1 MKTTTYDQALLSD
14 LRSAAT
20 ARPPMATTLFMLVV
34 ALAVAAFG
42 GWAAYAHI
50 DEVAVGMGKI
60 IPSSQVQVIQ
70 NLEGG
75 ILADML
81 VREGEMVEQGQVL
94 LRVDATGFQSE
105 LRQNRAKQMAL
116 EGQVAR
122 LTAETEGRDIVFPSQ
137 ILENRPDV
145 AERESAL
152 FRSRRSELEAAL
164 EGIGQQIEQRRQ
176 EVNNLKSRQ
185 QSLTR
190 SLSFAQ
196 QELSMSLE
204 LAEKGYRSKLEVLK
218 LRQKFTELEGQLD
231 STRIAVPQA
240 EAALSEAE
248 RKLEERRLAHRS
260 QALAELTQYRSEL
273 MGLTE
278 ALRAQ
283 EDRVTRRE
291 VRSPVHGIVKHVKV
305 HTLGGVIQPGADL
318 VEIVPLNDQL
328 LVEARVQPSDIA
340 FIRPGQKATVK
351 LTAYDYSIYGGL
363 EAELDHISADS
374 LVTERGEPYYLI
386 RVRTKQNYL
395 GSEDKKLAVMPG
407 MVASVD
413 IITGDKTV
421 LQYIMKPLL
430 KTTERA
436 LRER

>member
-1 MKTTTYDQALLSD
+1 MKSTTYDQAFLSD
-14 LRSAAT
+14 LRAATT
-20 ARPPMATTLFMLVV
+20 ARPPMATTLFLLVI
-34 ALAVAAFG
+34 ALLVAAFG

-60 IPSSQVQVIQ
+60 IPSSQIQVIQ

-75 ILADML
+75 ILAEML
-81 VREGEMVEQGQVL
+81 IKEGEMVEQGQVL

-105 LRQNRAKQMAL
+105 LRQNRARYAAL
-116 EGQVAR
+116 EGQIAR
-122 LTAETEGRDIVFPSQ
+122 LTAETEGRDVEFPKH
-137 ILENRPDV
+137 ILTDRPDI
-145 AERESAL
+145 AEREGAL
-152 FRSRRSELEAAL
+152 FRSRQSELEAAL
-164 EGIGQQIEQRRQ
+164 DVVRQQVEQRRQ
-176 EVNNLKSRQ
+176 EVNNLKSRE
-185 QSLTR
+185 QSLAR
-190 SLSFAQ
+190 GLSFAQ

-218 LRQKFTELEGQLD
+218 LRQKFTELEGQLE
-231 STRIAVPQA
+231 STRIAIPQA
-240 EAALSEAE
+240 QAALSESE
-248 RKLEERRLAHRS
+248 RRLEERRYSHRS
-260 QALAELTQYRSEL
+260 QALAELTQQRAE
-273 MGLTE
+273 MAGLSE
-278 ALRAQ
+278 ALRAH

-291 VRSPVHGIVKHVKV
+291 VRSPVNGIVKHMKV
-305 HTLGGVIQPGADL
+305 HTIGGVIQPGADL
-318 VEIVPLNDQL
+318 VEIVPVDDQL
-328 LVEARVQPSDIA
+328 LVEARVSPSDIA

-363 EAELDHISADS
+363 EAQLDHISADS
-374 LVTERGEPYYLI
+374 LVSERGEPYYLI
-386 RVRTKQNYL
+386 RVRTKQNHL

-413 IITGDKTV
+413 IVTGDKTV

>member
-1 MKTTTYDQALLSD
+1 MKTITYDQAFLSD
-14 LRSAAT
+14 LRAATT
-20 ARPPMATTLFMLVV
+20 ARPPLATTLFLLVV
-34 ALAVAAFG
+34 ALLVVAFG
-42 GWAAYAHI
+42 GWAAFAHI

-60 IPSSQVQVIQ
+60 IPSSQIQMIQ

-75 ILADML
+75 ILAETL
-81 VREGEMVEQGQVL
+81 VKEGEMVEQGQVL

-116 EGQVAR
+116 EGQIAR
-122 LTAETEGRDIVFPSQ
+122 LTAETEGRDIAFPPH
-137 ILENRPDV
+137 ILASRPDV

-152 FRSRRSELEAAL
+152 FRSRLSELEASL
-164 EGIGQQIEQRRQ
+164 DGIGQQIEQRRQ
-176 EVNNLKSRQ
+176 EVNNLKSREH
-185 QSLTR
+185 SLTR

-240 EAALSEAE
+240 QAALSEAE
-248 RKLEERRLAHRS
+248 RKLEERRHAHRS
-260 QALAELTQYRSEL
+260 LALAELTQYRSEL
-273 MGLTE
+273 AGLNE
-278 ALRAQ
+278 ALSAQ

-291 VRSPVHGIVKHVKV
+291 VRSPVHGIVKHLKV
-305 HTLGGVIQPGADL
+305 HTIGGVIQPGADL
-318 VEIVPLNDQL
+318 VEIVPVDDQL
-328 LVEARVQPSDIA
+328 LVEARVSPSDIA

-374 LVTERGEPYYLI
+374 LMTERGEPYYLI
-386 RVRTKQNYL
+386 RVRTKQNHL
-395 GSEDKKLAVMPG
+395 GNDDKKLAVMPG

-413 IITGDKTV
+413 IITGDKTI

>member
-1 MKTTTYDQALLSD
+1 MKAIAYDQAFLSD
-14 LRSAAT
+14 LRAATT
-20 ARPPMATTLFMLVV
+20 ARPPLATTLFLLVI
-34 ALAVAAFG
+34 ALLVAAFG

-81 VREGEMVEQGQVL
+81 IREGELVEQGQVL

-116 EGQVAR
+116 EGQIAR
-122 LTAETEGRDIVFPSQ
+122 LTAETQGRDIVFPPH
-137 ILENRPDV
+137 ILETRPDV

-152 FRSRRSELEAAL
+152 FKSRQSELEASL
-164 EGIGQQIEQRRQ
+164 DGIGQQIEQRRQ
-176 EVNNLKSRQ
+176 EVNNLKSRE

-240 EAALSEAE
+240 QAALSEAE
-248 RKLEERRLAHRS
+248 RKLEERRHAHRS

-273 MGLTE
+273 VALTE
-278 ALRAQ
+278 GLRAQ

-291 VRSPVHGIVKHVKV
+291 VRSPVHGIVKHLKV
-305 HTLGGVIQPGADL
+305 HTIGGVIQPGADL
-318 VEIVPLNDQL
+318 VEIVPVDDQL
-328 LVEARVQPSDIA
+328 LVEARVSPSDIA

-351 LTAYDYSIYGGL
+351 LTAYDSSIYGGL
-363 EAELDHISADS
+363 DAELDHISADS
-374 LVTERGEPYYLI
+374 LMTERGEPYYLI
-386 RVRTKQNYL
+386 RVRTKQNHL
-395 GSEDKKLAVMPG
+395 GRDGKKLAVMPG

-413 IITGDKTV
+413 IVTGDKTV

-436 LRER
+436 MRER

>member
-20 ARPPMATTLFMLVV
+20 ARPPVATTLFMLVV

-116 EGQVAR
+116 EGQIAR
-122 LTAETEGRDIVFPSQ
+122 LTAETEGRDITFPSQ

-190 SLSFAQ
+190 GLSFAQ

-218 LRQKFTELEGQLD
+218 LRQKYTELEGQLD

>member
-1 MKTTTYDQALLSD
+1 MKAIAYDQAFLSD
-14 LRSAAT
+14 LRAATT
-20 ARPPMATTLFMLVV
+20 ARPPLATTLFLLVI
-34 ALAVAAFG
+34 ALLVAAFG

-81 VREGEMVEQGQVL
+81 IREGEMVEQGQVL

-116 EGQVAR
+116 EGQIAR
-122 LTAETEGRDIVFPSQ
+122 LTAETQGRDIVFPPH

-152 FRSRRSELEAAL
+152 FKSRQSELEASL
-164 EGIGQQIEQRRQ
+164 DGIGQQIEQRRQ
-176 EVNNLKSRQ
+176 EVNNLKSRE
-185 QSLTR
+185 QSLAR

-240 EAALSEAE
+240 QAALSEAE
-248 RKLEERRLAHRS
+248 RKLEERRHAHRS

-273 MGLTE
+273 VALTE
-278 ALRAQ
+278 GLRAQ

-291 VRSPVHGIVKHVKV
+291 VRSPVHGIVKHLKV
-305 HTLGGVIQPGADL
+305 HTIGGVIQPGADL
-318 VEIVPLNDQL
+318 VEIVPVDDQL
-328 LVEARVQPSDIA
+328 LVEARVSPSDIA

-363 EAELDHISADS
+363 DAELDHISADS
-374 LVTERGEPYYLI
+374 LMTERGEPYYLI
-386 RVRTKQNYL
+386 RVRTKQNHV
-395 GSEDKKLAVMPG
+395 GRDGKKLAVMPG

-413 IITGDKTV
+413 IVTGDKTI

>member
-1 MKTTTYDQALLSD
+1 MKSTTYDQALLSD
-14 LRSAAT
+14 LRSATT
-20 ARPPMATTLFMLVV
+20 ARPPLATTLFLLVIALLVV
-34 ALAVAAFG
+34 AFG

-50 DEVAVGMGKI
+50 DEVAVGMGKV

-116 EGQVAR
+116 EGQIAR
-122 LTAETEGRDIVFPSQ
+122 LTAETQGRDIAFPPH

-152 FRSRRSELEAAL
+152 FKSRQSELEASL
-164 EGIGQQIEQRRQ
+164 DGIGQQIEQRRQ
-176 EVNNLKSRQ
+176 EVNNLRSREH
-185 QSLTR
+185 SLAR

-240 EAALSEAE
+240 QAALSEAE
-248 RKLEERRLAHRS
+248 RRLEERRHAHRS

-291 VRSPVHGIVKHVKV
+291 VRSPVHGIVKHLKV
-305 HTLGGVIQPGADL
+305 HTIGGVIQPGADL
-318 VEIVPLNDQL
+318 VEIVPVDDQL
-328 LVEARVQPSDIA
+328 LVEARVSPSDIA

-374 LVTERGEPYYLI
+374 LVTERGEAYYLI
-386 RVRTKQNYL
+386 RVRTKQNHL
-395 GSEDKKLAVMPG
+395 GSDEKKLAVMPG

-413 IITGDKTV
+413 IVTGDKTV